1 MAEKQSELTPRKSI
15 NRYLCRCCNKFTAS
29 HDRPINLSGKK
40 AKKERIRELILQFG
54 HVKTIEGDGC
64 GQIICTECYA
74 KVTKIQKQVHSFCK
88 VCMSTEAQ
96 KESRDGSKRCRR
108 ENSDC
113 QENVVEQYG
122 KRHRYRNILP
132 QPEPQDQINAT
143 AKKRIL
149 PPGTFGQNKSV
160 TRIMSHSEEILKN
173 SGLNNPD
180 VCIFFE
186 WVRYKLIS
194 HEFQLFLTNNVALC
208 FVQ

>member
-1 MAEKQSELTPRKSI
+1 MAEKQSELTPRKSV
-15 NRYLCRCCNKFTAS
+15 NRYLCRCCNKFTPS
-29 HDRPINLSGKK
+29 HDPRPINLSGKK
-40 AKKERIRELILQFG
+40 AKMERIRELILQFG

-74 KVTKIQKQVHSFCK
+74 KVTKIQKQVHSFRE
-88 VCMSTEAQ
+88 VCMSTEEAQ
-96 KESRDGSKRCRR
+96 KESRDRSKRCRR

-113 QENVVEQYG
+113 QKNVLEQSG

-132 QPEPQDQINAT
+132 QPERQDQINVT

-160 TRIMSHSEEILKN
+160 TRIMSHGEEILKN

-180 VCIFFE
+180 VCMFSSRSDI
-186 WVRYKLIS
+186 
-194 HEFQLFLTNNVALC
+194 N
-208 FVQ
+208 